1 MRCGFLLVVFFS
13 LNVHS
18 QISDIFSSNARQTA
32 GWTIITH
39 IHLLL
44 NSRYPNAPLIDA
56 ELICNESNLQF
67 PIQIRTRGNFRNR
80 PDYCRFSPLM
90 IEFDPDFKSVNMFD
104 RLKIIT
110 PCQSDELLEREMV
123 IYKIY
128 NALTDF
134 SFRISRVELTFID
147 YVDDTLRLRMPALC
161 IEPIVL
167 LSERTGSVPVDPEML
182 RFTDI
187 DTTSLKIFTAFQ
199 FLIGNNDWDIYSGK
213 NTDFVFTRGHFIPI
227 PYDFDFAAI
236 MYDKKAKNLFL
247 IDKTP
252 DKNRSLRKIEGKQP
266 DVTTVN
272 DLLQINRKNIRKIIL
287 KSNIALSNKIFML
300 KFFKNGRKQLKRVQ
314 GL

>member
-1 MRCGFLLVVFFS
+1 
-13 LNVHS
+13 
-18 QISDIFSSNARQTA
+18 
-32 GWTIITH
+32 
-39 IHLLL
+39 
-44 NSRYPNAPLIDA
+44 
-56 ELICNESNLQF
+56 
-67 PIQIRTRGNFRNR
+67 
-80 PDYCRFSPLM
+80 
-90 IEFDPDFKSVNMFD
+90 MFD